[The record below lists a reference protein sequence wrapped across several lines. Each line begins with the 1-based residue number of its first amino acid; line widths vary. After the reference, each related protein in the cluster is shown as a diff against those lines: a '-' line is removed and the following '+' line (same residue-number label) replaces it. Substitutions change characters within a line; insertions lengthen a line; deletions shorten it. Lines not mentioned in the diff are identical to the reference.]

1 MNKSLERWVCGLS
14 LSFAMTFACFATP
27 TKIPLWHSFSGDL
40 AVQLHQLV
48 RNFNHSQSLYKV
60 EPIYKGDYVSVLTS
74 FAAAFQANKQ
84 PALVQVFEVGTTTML
99 HPSGVIQPVGSLL
112 QDNQQHIPEK
122 DFFPA
127 VNEFYSDNGVLQAL
141 PFNVSVPVL
150 FYNKALLQR
159 VGYSAANF
167 PKDWD
172 GLEILV
178 HKLQQAGV
186 ACGYTTAF
194 PSWIHIESFAAL
206 HGIALRD
213 PVTHIYRFDQ
223 PAIIQHLSRLR
234 RWQTLHYF
242 EYGGRA
248 DEATALFTSGHC
260 ALFSQSSGG
269 YKALASL
276 VPFGVG
282 VAPLPLDRQI
292 STIRYPNVVGG
303 AALWAVSGHSK
314 QVYAGIAAFFAYW
327 TRPEV
332 QQLWSKQTGYI
343 PLGSQGVYA
352 DIWQTTTLPTMAIA
366 AQDFAKGH
374 GLGVQNARGPLNF
387 LRMIN
392 DEELEAIFAGI
403 KTPTEAMQEA
413 MQRSSYALLRFEHNT
428 GKMDKEIV

>member
-1 MNKSLERWVCGLS
+1 MMKFCGRWISVVIG
-14 LSFAMTFACFATP
+14 SFIISTACFATP

-40 AVQLHQLV
+40 ALQLHKLV

-74 FAAAFQANKQ
+74 FAAAFQAKKQ

-99 HPSGVIQPVGSLL
+99 HPSGVIEPVDNLL
-112 QDNQQHIPEK
+112 QDYKKDIREK

-127 VNEFYSDNGVLQAL
+127 VREFYSDNGSLQAL

-150 FYNKALLQR
+150 FYNKSLLHR
-159 VGYSAANF
+159 VGYSDANF

-172 GLEILV
+172 GFEKLV
-178 HKLQQAGV
+178 QKLQETGV
-186 ACGYTTAF
+186 PCGYTTAF

-213 PVTHIYRFDQ
+213 PVTHLYRFDQ

-248 DEATALFTSGHC
+248 DEATALFTSGRC
-260 ALFSQSSGG
+260 AVFSQSSGG
-269 YKALASL
+269 YKALAGL
-276 VPFGVG
+276 VPFEVG

-303 AALWAVSGHSK
+303 AALWVVSGHSK

-332 QQLWSKQTGYI
+332 QQLWSKRTGYI
-343 PLGSQGVYA
+343 PLGSQGDYA
-352 DIWQTTTLPTMAIA
+352 DIWRTTSLPTMAIA

-374 GLGVQNARGPLNF
+374 GLGVDNARGPLNF

-413 MQRSSYALLRFEHNT
+413 MQRSSYALLRFGHNT